1 KKAGKG
7 AIVEGAVSPDQKNPI
22 RMPLPACCAH
32 AASGH
37 AAAPPM
43 SVMNSRRL
51 MSSTASLPQ
60 SVCRTLSLPQNS
72 RRVLWTD
79 LNRSESRLL
88 PLAPTRGP
96 LLCACP
102 WGRGPVWVRLGHSA
116 MSARCPVCPKADRA
130 GQFISTRLK
139 LEQAA
144 LTAYTGQED
153 CNSHEA
159 HGWGARHDTGG
170 RLLLPFRALFRAL

>member
-1 KKAGKG
+1 
-7 AIVEGAVSPDQKNPI
+7 
-22 RMPLPACCAH
+22 
-32 AASGH
+32 
-37 AAAPPM
+37 
-43 SVMNSRRL
+43 MNARRL
-51 MSSTASLPQ
+51 MSNTASLPQ

-130 GQFISTRLK
+130 GRFISTRLK

-170 RLLLPFRALFRAL
+170 RLLLSFRGRSAHLRRGRSWLFGLAGADKLTPVPATVRARPHSRRQLFARLRG